1 MSANKHKIS
10 GGRKKPMTEAERF
23 ESYIWRLSMD
33 VGKACDDYQM
43 RVNNYKS
50 NGFRGIINASILEQ
64 QAEK

>member
-1 MSANKHKIS
+1 
-10 GGRKKPMTEAERF
+10 MTEAERF

-50 NGFRGIINASILEQ
+50 NGFRGIINASILER